1 MITLRFT
8 YRKRKIWLNIKTSQN
23 TMTMTASKF
32 SFTFYVFINSSN
44 CKKEAPKPNLQMFMN
59 MIVDSAPLN
68 KSFLNLLLDN
78 FS

>member
-1 MITLRFT
+1 
-8 YRKRKIWLNIKTSQN
+8 
-23 TMTMTASKF
+23 MTMTASKF

-78 FS
+78 SS